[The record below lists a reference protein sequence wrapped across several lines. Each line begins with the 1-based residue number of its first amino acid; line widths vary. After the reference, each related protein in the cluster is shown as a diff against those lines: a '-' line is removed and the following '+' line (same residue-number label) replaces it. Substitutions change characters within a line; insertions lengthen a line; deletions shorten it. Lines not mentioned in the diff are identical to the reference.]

1 MSLILAIDQGTSSS
15 RGIVFDLAAGRILGE
30 GHREFACRFP
40 RDGWVEQDPE
50 AVWSTTLSA
59 CRKAIDNAG
68 ATGSDIRAIGI
79 TNQRE
84 TTLVW
89 DRRTGACVHDAIVWQ
104 DRRTADRCERLRSDG
119 LENHV
124 KASTGLVADP
134 YFSATKLAW
143 LLDSD
148 PALRSRAAAGEL
160 CFGTID
166 TFLLWRLTGG
176 RSHLTDAT
184 NASRTMLFDIRR
196 QAWDEELLRYFDI
209 PPEMLPEVRDS
220 AAEFG
225 VTDESWFGAPIP
237 VTGIAGDQQ
246 AALVG
251 QGCFAEGACKV
262 TCGTGCFAVTNT
274 GGRMLNSSSG
284 LLSTVGYRIAGE
296 TTYALEG
303 SVFVAGAAIKWLRD
317 TLGIIASAAE
327 TESLAR
333 ETGAHAHGVYVVPAF
348 TGLGAPWW
356 NPDARGTIT
365 GLTLDSTRGHIV
377 TATLQSV
384 AYQTAELLEAMAG
397 DGAAVDRLRVDGGM
411 AVNDWLCQFMADML
425 NVPVER
431 PPFVET
437 TALGAATLAGFGAGL
452 TASLHERDWGLD
464 RSFAPGMPRERRQA
478 LLDGWRNAVRQTLA
492 GTQMRY
498 AGFVESG
505 DPQSSQRIDEIVYGG
520 RE

>member
-1 MSLILAIDQGTSSS
+1 MDLILAIDQGTSSS
-15 RGIVFDLAAGRILGE
+15 RGIVFDLVAGRILGE
-30 GHREFACRFP
+30 GQREFACRFP
-40 RDGWVEQDPE
+40 QDGWVEQDPE

-59 CRKAIDNAG
+59 CREAIGNAG
-68 ATGSDIRAIGI
+68 ATGSDIEAVGI

-89 DRRTGACVHDAIVWQ
+89 DRHTGACVNDAIVWQ
-104 DRRTADRCERLRSDG
+104 DRRGANRCERLRADG
-119 LENHV
+119 LEEHV
-124 KASTGLVADP
+124 RARTGLVADP

-143 LLDSD
+143 LLDSE
-148 PALRSRAAAGEL
+148 PGLRSRAAAGEL

-196 QAWDEELLRYFDI
+196 QCWDEELLRYFDI
-209 PPEMLPEVRDS
+209 PAQMLPEVCDS

-225 VTDESWFGAPIP
+225 VTDAGWFGAPIP

-262 TCGTGCFAVTNT
+262 TCGTGCFVVTNT
-274 GGRMLNSSSG
+274 GPRMLQSASG
-284 LLSTVGYRIAGE
+284 LLSTVGYRLAGE

-317 TLGIIASAAE
+317 TLGIIASAGE
-327 TESLAR
+327 TEYMAR
-333 ETGAHAHGVYVVPAF
+333 ETGAHGVYLVPAF
-348 TGLGAPWW
+348 TGLGAPHW
-356 NPDARGTIT
+356 NPAARGTIT
-365 GLTLDSTRGHIV
+365 GLTLDSTREHIV

-384 AYQTAELLEAMAG
+384 AYQTAELLEAMSG
-397 DGAAVDRLRVDGGM
+397 DGAEVERLRVDGGM
-411 AVNDWLCQFMADML
+411 AVNDWLCQFMADIL
-425 NVPVER
+425 DLPVER

-437 TALGAATLAGFGAGL
+437 TALGAATLAGLGAGL
-452 TASLHERDWGLD
+452 TANLRERDWGLD
-464 RSFAPGMPRERRQA
+464 RSFAPEMPKEQRQA
-478 LLDGWRNAVRQTLA
+478 LLGGWRTAVRQTLA
-492 GTQMRY
+492 GAR
-498 AGFVESG
+498 
-505 DPQSSQRIDEIVYGG
+505 
-520 RE
+520 